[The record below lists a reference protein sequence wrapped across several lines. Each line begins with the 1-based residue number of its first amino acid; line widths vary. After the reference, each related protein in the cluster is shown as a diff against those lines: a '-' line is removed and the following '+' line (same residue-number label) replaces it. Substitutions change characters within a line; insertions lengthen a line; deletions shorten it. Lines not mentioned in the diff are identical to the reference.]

1 MIPLA
6 TPDLRGNEGRYLQQ
20 CIDST
25 FISSVGQFVTQFET
39 ATAEAAGALGG
50 VATSSGT
57 AALHLAL
64 ATLHIGHGDLVIL
77 PSYTFIASANAISMA
92 GARPWLM
99 DIDAESWTLDAT
111 RLRAP
116 LEEATHLENGR
127 LLHRRTG
134 ERVAAIMPVHTLGHP
149 ADMDAIGQVA
159 ADFDL
164 PVVADAA
171 AAMGATCR
179 DRPIGVLAQLSCLSF
194 NGNKT
199 VTCGGGGMV
208 LSGDHDLLT
217 RAAHLNTTARNG
229 TAYVHDEAA
238 FNYRMTNIQAAVGLA
253 QIERLAD
260 LVAAKRR
267 IFRRYAE
274 ALDDLPGMH
283 PLPQASWAESACW
296 FAGMLLDDPN
306 RLRTLIGALN
316 EAGIQARDF
325 WVPMHWQP
333 PYRGCP
339 RAESLVQ
346 SEAIAPRVLT
356 LPCSTHLSEDDQA
369 MVIDR
374 VRSIWQTG

>member
-25 FISSVGQFVTQFET
+25 FISSVGQFVTRFET

-111 RLRAP
+111 RLRAA

>member
-99 DIDAESWTLDAT
+99 DIEAESWTLDAT
-111 RLRAP
+111 RLRAA

-296 FAGMLLDDPN
+296 FAGMSLDDPN

>member
-111 RLRAP
+111 RLRAA